1 VGLAILFSLAF
12 LSFSFIRIRVLFKEW
27 PLVEKTQGVF
37 SWLDTIIILLKFI
50 LIFFLFLDCFGILIS
65 KIYFKKLKKYYFNI
79 FYIKKHFKKQFLPRF
94 KQSLE
99 NKIDRYLNSTHLKP
113 FDFIVFI
120 SNKF

>member
-50 LIFFLFLDCFGILIS
+50 LNYFFLFLDCFGILIS
-65 KIYFKKLKKYYFNI
+65 KIYFKKLKKILFQ
-79 FYIKKHFKKQFLPRF
+79 YILYKKTF
-94 KQSLE
+94 
-99 NKIDRYLNSTHLKP
+99 
-113 FDFIVFI
+113 
-120 SNKF
+120 